1 MQLSSLSTWFSKSL
15 KEAPS
20 NVVKTICKFRVEK
33 GVFQKCTEHFKQAYK
48 ASLKESKGECEIS
61 NILQMHER
69 MKQACTGNLLSA
81 PMFLDLVIQ
90 ATREHLMAFNV
101 SHEIAKFIHIKM
113 LARAVDNLDFDE
125 FMFYNLDRTRL
136 EE

>member
-1 MQLSSLSTWFSKSL
+1 
-15 KEAPS
+15 
-20 NVVKTICKFRVEK
+20 
-33 GVFQKCTEHFKQAYK
+33 
-48 ASLKESKGECEIS
+48 
-61 NILQMHER
+61 MHER
-69 MKQACTGNLLSA
+69 MKQACTGNLLAA

-101 SHEIAKFIHIKM
+101 SHEIAKFIHLKM